1 MATDTDNDGTSI
13 YSTPKGGL
21 YGGPLDPAGL
31 DPNVQATLMGFRW
44 TTSFGGSQPAT
55 TIHYS
60 FPTSV
65 ESYNKAVPSYPSSTE
80 LNTFEPVTVSQKAAV
95 LTGLNL
101 VASYTNL
108 TFVEASSGSA
118 ADATL
123 RRGEQGIPVG
133 QP

>member
-44 TTSFGGSQPAT
+44 TTSFEGSQPAT

-65 ESYNKAVPSYPSSTE
+65 RELQRPSPATRPPQSSTPSS
-80 LNTFEPVTVSQKAAV
+80 
-95 LTGLNL
+95 
-101 VASYTNL
+101 
-108 TFVEASSGSA
+108 
-118 ADATL
+118 
-123 RRGEQGIPVG
+123 R
-133 QP
+133 